1 MALTQHQLLFADRR
15 ALPSTLSGQDGQG
28 WSAYAFPAFTPDRA
42 DWLKFDKNDD
52 IDMKDALDV
61 FQATAGLPEEILL
74 SILLD
79 LVPSERA
86 PLARVCSTWNKLIQ
100 KSWLAPWGRVE
111 GGLGFHV
118 LVPSRILRQSIPHV
132 AWTIPDFVR
141 LPRGVSLVS
150 PPFALRESNQI
161 FGRNIQWRL
170 RVQRTGSDKSQADSE
185 ADDLQVSIE
194 VIRPKDLTDEPMTF
208 NLFCRIENPASY
220 AWGHNETKKVQLSRG
235 SASAKAISHVHS
247 VIADRNKGYLTPGDH
262 DSITILCSVL
272 PESHEYVTI
281 FSLDDCR
288 ANDGA
293 DLLRPSSRTPVLTL
307 PRKWNALSQGASQQ
321 MLKTE
326 YLKMRPD
333 VYPHTLQFWRVVMRR
348 NNTFRP
354 VSPELK
360 SYEEPFY
367 AVFAH
372 HVKESDREKAC
383 LFVKIYDGEK
393 LSFFD
398 QIFIDRG
405 ESFVDLLRRLGKPP
419 TEYALFEEVHSRRV
433 DQITDLTRSLRTVDI
448 GDGDIVVLVQHR
460 HSHLISAH
468 YQKIVYTSPLVTVSP
483 NMWHS

>member
-1 MALTQHQLLFADRR
+1 L
-15 ALPSTLSGQDGQG
+15 
-28 WSAYAFPAFTPDRA
+28 
-42 DWLKFDKNDD
+42 
-52 IDMKDALDV
+52 
-61 FQATAGLPEEILL
+61 
-74 SILLD
+74 
-79 LVPSERA
+79 
-86 PLARVCSTWNKLIQ
+86 
-100 KSWLAPWGRVE
+100 
-111 GGLGFHV
+111 
-118 LVPSRILRQSIPHV
+118 
-132 AWTIPDFVR
+132 
-141 LPRGVSLVS
+141 S

-161 FGRNIQWRL
+161 FGRNVQWRL
-170 RVQRTGSDKSQADSE
+170 RVMRTGSDKSQADTE
-185 ADDLQVSIE
+185 ADDLQVTIE
-194 VIRPKDLTDEPMTF
+194 VIRPKDLEDEPTTF

-220 AWGHNETKKVQLSRG
+220 AWGHNETKKIQLSRR

-247 VIADRNKGYLTPGDH
+247 VIADRNKGYLCPGDH

-281 FSLDDCR
+281 YSLDDCR

-293 DLLRPSSRTPVLTL
+293 DLLRPSARTPILTL
-307 PRKWNALSQGASQQ
+307 PRKWNAMSQSASQQ
-321 MLKTE
+321 MLKSE

-372 HVKESDREKAC
+372 HVRDSDKEKAC
-383 LFVKIYDGEK
+383 LFVKIFDGEK

-398 QIFIDRG
+398 AVFLDRG
-405 ESFVDLLRRLGKPP
+405 ETFVDLLRRLGKSP
-419 TEYALFEEVHSRRV
+419 TDFALFEEVHSRRV
-433 DQITDLTRSLRTVDI
+433 DQVTDLSRALRTVDI
-448 GDGDIVVLVQHR
+448 GDGDVVVLVQHK
-460 HSHLISAH
+460 HAHLISPH